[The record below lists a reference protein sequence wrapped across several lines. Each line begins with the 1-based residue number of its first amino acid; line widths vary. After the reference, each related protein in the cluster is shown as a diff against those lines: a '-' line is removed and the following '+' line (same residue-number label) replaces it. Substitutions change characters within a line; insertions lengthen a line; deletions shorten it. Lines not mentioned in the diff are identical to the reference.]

1 LQNWPFRGNLAH
13 LIRPV
18 NPAPLALDN
27 GVFMSRRRGKAVEED
42 KAEIDLTPML
52 DVVFIMLIFFI
63 VTASFVKERAL
74 DVNVPDPDETQQ
86 TPPDPNKENIL
97 LTVNANDEI
106 WMGANRIDT
115 RAVRARIA
123 QLFAENPQ
131 AIVIVR
137 AHSKSTAD
145 TYVQIADAAQEVNPG
160 IQVSLVP
167 FED

>member
-1 LQNWPFRGNLAH
+1 
-13 LIRPV
+13 
-18 NPAPLALDN
+18 
-27 GVFMSRRRGKAVEED
+27 MSRRRGKAVEEE
-42 KAEIDLTPML
+42 KADIDLTPML

-63 VTASFVKERAL
+63 VTASFVREKAL
-74 DVNVPDPDETQQ
+74 DVNVPDPDQQ
-86 TPPDPNKENIL
+86 VETPPDPDKQNIL

-106 WMGANRIDT
+106 YMGQSRIDT

-137 AHSKSTAD
+137 AHNKSSAD
-145 TYVQIADAAQEVNPG
+145 TYVQIADAAQEVSPG

-167 FED
+167 FEN

>member
-1 LQNWPFRGNLAH
+1 
-13 LIRPV
+13 
-18 NPAPLALDN
+18 
-27 GVFMSRRRGKAVEED
+27 MSRRRGKAVEEE
-42 KAEIDLTPML
+42 KADIDLTPML

-63 VTASFVKERAL
+63 VTASFVKEKAL
-74 DVNVPDPDETQQ
+74 DVNVPDPDQQ
-86 TPPDPNKENIL
+86 VETPPDPDKQNIL

-106 WMGANRIDT
+106 YMGPSRIDT

-137 AHSKSTAD
+137 AHNKSSAD
-145 TYVQIADAAQEVNPG
+145 TYVQIADAAKEVNSG

-167 FED
+167 FEDK

>member
-1 LQNWPFRGNLAH
+1 
-13 LIRPV
+13 
-18 NPAPLALDN
+18 
-27 GVFMSRRRGKAVEED
+27 MSRRRGKAVEED

-63 VTASFVKERAL
+63 VTASFVKEKAL
-74 DVNVPDPDETQQ
+74 DVNVPDPNETQNN
-86 TPPDPNKENIL
+86 PPDPDKQNIL
-97 LTVNANDEI
+97 LTVTANDEI
-106 WMGANRIDT
+106 FMGSSRIDT

-137 AHSKSTAD
+137 ADNKSSAD
-145 TYVQIADAAQEVNPG
+145 TYVQIADAAKEVNSG

-167 FED
+167 YDG